1 MNVYQETRC
10 TRPTPV
16 GLGSSW
22 PVVESEIEKI
32 DRRIVRSDK
41 PQQFPVSVQELR
53 EFVTLKALNPTS
65 VLRSDVPTARNVL
78 ANHIDKL
85 TRTPKDAPDE
95 FRSVRCPGC
104 RSLGGNDRVGPMVA
118 GVGYRVFA
126 PNGADDREFKSW
138 SEMVHANISK

>member
-1 MNVYQETRC
+1 
-10 TRPTPV
+10 
-16 GLGSSW
+16 
-22 PVVESEIEKI
+22 
-32 DRRIVRSDK
+32 
-41 PQQFPVSVQELR
+41 
-53 EFVTLKALNPTS
+53 
-65 VLRSDVPTARNVL
+65 RSDVPTARNVL

-85 TRTPKDAPDE
+85 TRTPKDTPDE

-138 SEMVHANISK
+138 SEMVHANISKNGHSILLGRLVESLLASCAAKIEGSVLIL